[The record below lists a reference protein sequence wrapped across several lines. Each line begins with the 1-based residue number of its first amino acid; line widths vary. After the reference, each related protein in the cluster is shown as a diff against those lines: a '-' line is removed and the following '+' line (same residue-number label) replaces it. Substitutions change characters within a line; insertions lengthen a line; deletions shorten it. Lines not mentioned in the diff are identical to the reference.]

1 MNWGYVILG
10 CACILIAGFVGAD
23 SVSSTIVCN
32 GSSWVSS
39 SVVNQGQ
46 TYAASLFTTDLAILM
61 RDLKVGNDG
70 KVKTSTDVQSSG
82 PLGVDEYSAQG
93 TNQTEPS
100 ENCVFTQSP
109 NVTPKRS
116 EIMYTGLMQSGQ
128 YVSTRNLDPSITG
141 AVTMVNGT
149 GMILARAKSTD
160 GTNETTHTSDVAGD
174 MNMTERIVFGED
186 E

>member
-1 MNWGYVILG
+1 
-10 CACILIAGFVGAD
+10 
-23 SVSSTIVCN
+23 
-32 GSSWVSS
+32 
-39 SVVNQGQ
+39 
-46 TYAASLFTTDLAILM
+46 
-61 RDLKVGNDG
+61 
-70 KVKTSTDVQSSG
+70 
-82 PLGVDEYSAQG
+82 
-93 TNQTEPS
+93 
-100 ENCVFTQSP
+100 
-109 NVTPKRS
+109 
-116 EIMYTGLMQSGQ
+116 MYTGLMQSGQ